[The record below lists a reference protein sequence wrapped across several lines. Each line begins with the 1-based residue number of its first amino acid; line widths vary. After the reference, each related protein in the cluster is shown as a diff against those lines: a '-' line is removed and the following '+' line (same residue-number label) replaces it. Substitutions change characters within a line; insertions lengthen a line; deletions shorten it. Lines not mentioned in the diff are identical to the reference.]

1 MTRTEELMA
10 KVEAG
15 EMTMQE
21 AIEAAAQKAPKRP
34 TIANRVEWISGLSN
48 LAELEKAIR
57 IAYAKKSKAKGN
69 EVTVAKYEEEIR
81 AGQARKNEL
90 LAEINQAEDRVSKA
104 IELGMDP
111 SKLLQDVLA
120 DMEDEVAAS
129 IADLAAAK
137 NVSKKAL
144 KEIMAEQA
152 TGIHPD
158 IAARL
163 GDLGQD
169 FLDRYEE
176 RKGNGDQRVIS
187 LNKKYWT
194 RDQLEEMQAVE
205 PTQEP
210 EAAPKKKKGK
220 GKKAQAEGGSNEV
233 AE

>member
-1 MTRTEELMA
+1 MTRLEELQA

-21 AIEAAAQKAPKRP
+21 ALEAAAQKPAKRP
-34 TIANRVEWISGLSN
+34 TIANRVEWIGQLAN

-57 IAYAKKSKAKGN
+57 IAYAKKSKAKGK
-69 EVTVAKYEEEIR
+69 EETVAKYEAEIK

-120 DMEDEVAAS
+120 DMEDEIAAA

-144 KEIMAEQA
+144 KDIMTNQA

-158 IAARL
+158 IAERL

-176 RKGNGDQRVIS
+176 RRENGDQRVIS

-194 RDQLEEMQAVE
+194 RDQLEDMQAVAE
-205 PTQEP
+205 E
-210 EAAPKKKKGK
+210 PKKNSDKKGK
-220 GKKAQAEGGSNEV
+220 GKGKAKAEV

>member
-1 MTRTEELMA
+1 MNRLEELKA

-15 EMTMQE
+15 EMTMEE
-21 AIEAAAQKAPKRP
+21 ALEAAAQKPAKRP
-34 TIANRVEWISGLSN
+34 TIANRVEWISGLTN

-57 IAYAKKSKAKGN
+57 IAYAKKSKAKGKP
-69 EVTVAKYEEEIR
+69 ETIEKYEAEIK
-81 AGQARKNEL
+81 AGQDRKNEL
-90 LAEINQAEDRVSKA
+90 LLEINQAEDRVAKA

-120 DMEDEVAAS
+120 DMEDEVAVA
-129 IADLAAAK
+129 IADLAEAK
-137 NVSKKAL
+137 GITKKAL
-144 KEIMAEQA
+144 KDIMTTQA

-158 IAARL
+158 IAERL

-194 RDQLEEMQAVE
+194 RDQLEEMQVTEESKVE
-205 PTQEP
+205 
-210 EAAPKKKKGK
+210 EAPVKKEKKGK
-220 GKKAQAEGGSNEV
+220 KTDKKADEAI
-233 AE
+233 A

>member
-1 MTRTEELMA
+1 MTRLEELQA

-21 AIEAAAQKAPKRP
+21 ALEAAAQKAPKRP

-144 KEIMAEQA
+144 KEIMTEQA

-158 IAARL
+158 IASRL

-194 RDQLEEMQAVE
+194 RDQLEDMQAIVVDEKVE
-205 PTQEP
+205 GEKTP
-210 EAAPKKKKGK
+210 KKKGK
-220 GKKAQAEGGSNEV
+220 GKKATSNE
-233 AE
+233 A

>member
-1 MTRTEELMA
+1 MTRLEELQA

-21 AIEAAAQKAPKRP
+21 ALEAAAQKAPKRP
-34 TIANRVEWISGLSN
+34 TIANRVEWIGQLTN

-144 KEIMAEQA
+144 KEIMTEQA

-158 IAARL
+158 IASRL

-194 RDQLEEMQAVE
+194 RDQLEDMQAIVVE
-205 PTQEP
+205 EKV
-210 EAAPKKKKGK
+210 EEEKAPKKKGK
-220 GKKAQAEGGSNEV
+220 GKKATSNE
-233 AE
+233 A

>member
-1 MTRTEELMA
+1 MTRLEELKA

-15 EMTMQE
+15 EMTMEE
-21 AIEAAAQKAPKRP
+21 ALEAAAQKPAKRP
-34 TIANRVEWISGLSN
+34 TIANRVEWIAGLSN

-57 IAYAKKSKAKGN
+57 IAYAKKSKAKGK
-69 EVTVAKYEEEIR
+69 EETVAKYEEEIR

-90 LAEINQAEDRVSKA
+90 LAEINQAEDRVAKA

-120 DMEDEVAAS
+120 DMEDEIAVA

-137 NVSKKAL
+137 EVTKKTL
-144 KEIMAEQA
+144 KEIMSSQA

-158 IAARL
+158 IASRL

-176 RKGNGDQRVIS
+176 RKDNGDQRVIS

-194 RDQLEEMQAVE
+194 RDQLEGMQATVE
-205 PTQEP
+205 DK
-210 EAAPKKKKGK
+210 APVEEEKPAKKSK
-220 GKKAQAEGGSNEV
+220 GKKTKAEV
-233 AE
+233 ATA